1 MVINEIAKSTTK
13 IIEKLESLKSAQYWN
28 VAMTAIS
35 SIVLLVGMVIGLIA
49 LWKNITQKEIKQL
62 TLVEAIEKLTKAK
75 MNVGETRSENV
86 IISINQ
92 SDKTGMAAEI
102 AQMIEGGD
110 SNALACTVML
120 TKIGKSEKIPCCL
133 ELEQFLSGNQN
144 FPTRSLLLGPPG
156 VGKTYVA
163 ELLSGKTGGIV
174 LKFSAQ
180 ELFHGNS
187 KIDFSEKKKGQLCTL
202 INNIN
207 EKFKLNVILV
217 IDELDKAEQLKR
229 GGGVLNSFIDEAFP
243 VSPAGKFRNTII
255 VTGNE
260 KDDAGYDNWLANMVK
275 NAESNKAEQVNT
287 TALSIDRLKAGGLY
301 KFELLDK
308 KQAKEKVENSTLLNS
323 DYVKLDYEARGK
335 VKEELRRRIDACN
348 KDKCSLRDL
357 ESMIGSCVNDYNVRK
372 NHCDFIDGVLGQMDS
387 LAQDVRNQK
396 KYGSKVAELAPEKLR
411 FGEDIGNG
419 LADLKKDL
427 MMLEDDKIDFSSKF
441 NEAFSAAFKEKLKT
455 ILNARLDDLK
465 TSFGNSNDIDTL
477 FSDRLLTDF
486 TCERVIREYGGC
498 LVGVIDQAIL
508 MLDLKVAH
516 QYIQQELKDDNSRN
530 VDGSVSIGVNA
541 EMQKAFDKK
550 PGWFSS
556 GRQFMKPEEIK
567 TIADDKMK
575 PYTKVK
581 SAIAQ
586 PGGNSS
592 GVEQSA

>member
-1 MVINEIAKSTTK
+1 MQNTIDIKDSAKYFKHIA
-13 IIEKLESLKSAQYWN
+13 IAQYVN
-28 VAMTAIS
+28 GFVLLGILF
-35 SIVLLVGMVIGLIA
+35 VLLVVSAFVMLFIYNKMKEKELDHLTV
-49 LWKNITQKEIKQL
+49 TQAVAE
-62 TLVEAIEKLTKAK
+62 LTKAK
-75 MNVGETRSENV
+75 IERGETKKETAEFSIQESGSNSVSGRILRDGASN
-86 IISINQ
+86 ISCSI
-92 SDKTGMAAEI
+92 
-102 AQMIEGGD
+102 
-110 SNALACTVML
+110 ML
-120 TKIGKSEKIPCCL
+120 SGARDNMKVPCCPQ
-133 ELEQFLSGNQN
+133 LEQFLSGNQN

-156 VGKTYVA
+156 VGKTNVA
-163 ELLSGKTGGIV
+163 EILSGKTGGII
-174 LKFSAQ
+174 LKFSAK
-180 ELFHGNS
+180 ELCGYHL
-187 KIDFSEKKKGQLCTL
+187 SEKRKNGVIRL
-202 INNIN
+202 IKVIN
-207 EKFKLNVILV
+207 EKFKRNVIFVL
-217 IDELDKAEQLKR
+217 DEFDKNGQLQR
-229 GGGVLNSFIDEAFP
+229 GSGALNSFIDEAFP